1 MNYNYN
7 VGQTKLYVGN
17 LSYETTED
25 DLRRL
30 FSMAGTVN
38 QVAMIKDRDTGSF
51 KGFAFIT
58 MNSEEEANKAVERF
72 NGHSIGSR
80 ELKVNLARSGKDRS
94 ANRFDTNPMGG
105 YGSLSPKRDGDR
117 GY

>member
-1 MNYNYN
+1 MTYN
-7 VGQTKLYVGN
+7 VVEAKLYVGN

-30 FSMAGTVN
+30 FAQAGTVN
-38 QVAMIKDRDTGSF
+38 KVALIKDRDTGSF

-58 MNSEEEANKAVERF
+58 MNSQEEANRAIERF
-72 NGHSIGSR
+72 NGQNIGNR
-80 ELKVNLARSGKDRS
+80 ALKVSMAHPRPQRPWIIDEI
-94 ANRFDTNPMGG
+94 NRPGG
-105 YGSLSPKRDGDR
+105 YGSLSPSRGGGR